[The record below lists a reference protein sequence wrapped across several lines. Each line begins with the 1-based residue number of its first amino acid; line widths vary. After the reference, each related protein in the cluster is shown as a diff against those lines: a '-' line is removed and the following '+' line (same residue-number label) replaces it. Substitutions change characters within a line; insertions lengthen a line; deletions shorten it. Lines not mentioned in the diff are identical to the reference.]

1 MKILNILVRRCLP
14 LEDFD
19 RAVSFHEDLI
29 GQKARTRFDYPDYGL
44 KLAAVSSIL
53 FIGGSEASLK
63 PFTAT
68 HMTFLVHGLQSYQ
81 DHLPTIGA
89 EIIEPIKAVPTGWN
103 MLVRHPDGS
112 LVEYVEHRDKHP
124 ADVLP
129 AIPPRSPP

>member
-19 RAVSFHEDLI
+19 EAVSFHEKLI
-29 GQKARTRFDYPDYGL
+29 GLKARKRFDYPEYRL

-53 FIGGSEASLK
+53 FIGGSEESLK
-63 PFTAT
+63 PFSAT
-68 HMTFLVHGLQSYQ
+68 HMTFLVEDIRGYA
-81 DHLPTIGA
+81 DYLPTIGA
-89 EIIEPIKAVPTGWN
+89 TVLESIKAVPTGWN

-124 ADVLP
+124 EDFRLATNG
-129 AIPPRSPP
+129 AS